1 MKRAVI
7 IFIILLFNL
16 VFQSTVLQYFRINSV
31 IPNTALAVIISIAL
45 LRGRL
50 EGCLTGFAAGILQ
63 DIFFGNSLGYYALFG
78 VLSGYIAGRFNHNY
92 YRENYALPVFLCF
105 TGTLIYE
112 SAVFFTSAFFD
123 GYLNYFYFLINIIL
137 PEAVYTAVVAIVIY
151 RLLFSINDRIEKS
164 EKYKRKL
171 FSIK

>member
-50 EGCLTGFAAGILQ
+50 E
-63 DIFFGNSLGYYALFG
+63 
-78 VLSGYIAGRFNHNY
+78 
-92 YRENYALPVFLCF
+92 
-105 TGTLIYE
+105 
-112 SAVFFTSAFFD
+112 AV
-123 GYLNYFYFLINIIL
+123 
-137 PEAVYTAVVAIVIY
+137 
-151 RLLFSINDRIEKS
+151 
-164 EKYKRKL
+164 
-171 FSIK
+171 